1 MTKPIDDITAE
12 NSAMAAAPLLGQLRQ
27 LIVQARTQAL
37 RAVDSIQVRTC
48 WEIGRHIQS
57 ALYAPVLFGFPNI

>member
-37 RAVDSIQVRTC
+37 RAVDSIQARAC

>member
-57 ALYAPVLFGFPNI
+57 ALYAPVLFGFPKI